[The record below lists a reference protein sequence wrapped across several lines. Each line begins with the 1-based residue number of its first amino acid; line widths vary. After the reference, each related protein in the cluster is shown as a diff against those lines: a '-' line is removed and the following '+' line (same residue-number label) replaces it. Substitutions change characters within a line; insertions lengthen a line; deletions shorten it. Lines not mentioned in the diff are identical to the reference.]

1 MGMEE
6 ELLSIVV
13 PVYNMELYIEKCIQ
27 SIQEQT
33 YKNIEIIVV
42 DDGSEDNSVQICRKL
57 AAQDSRIVLLEMEH
71 KGVVSARNAGI
82 NCATG
87 DYITFVDSDDWIEN
101 DLYGQMINNIKDV
114 DLLIA
119 GRYVHTD
126 ITELKY
132 QGIEKGT
139 YSGKEAMEYIWVTPG
154 ITWYMY
160 DKMFRTDMVK
170 QIHESMNK
178 TIHWCEDAIFIKKY
192 LLSCQSIRISDI
204 VGYHYCIRD
213 NSAGLKIDTHCLSE
227 IDKWYNCMLEVYD
240 AHYYKEKLLASLSD
254 DIIGMV
260 SRALYSK
267 LDLKKKDWLIYFPYF
282 GRLDGKKVVLYGAG
296 EVGQAYYTQI
306 KEEHE
311 TELVLWVDKNYEK
324 YQLEGMNVCAIE
336 NIKNIDY
343 DFIIVAVW
351 HEKMYLEIRKDLVQL
366 GVDAQKILYNR
377 TKRLILYYP
386 DY

>member
-1 MGMEE
+1 MSMEE

-13 PVYNMELYIEKCIQ
+13 PVYNVELYIEKCIR

-42 DDGSEDNSVQICRKL
+42 DDGSEDSSVQICRKL

-71 KGVVSARNAGI
+71 KGVVSARNIGI

-101 DLYGQMINNIKDV
+101 DLYSQMLVEMQNV
-114 DLLIA
+114 DLLIV
-119 GRYVHTD
+119 GRYVHADT
-126 ITELKY
+126 TEIKY
-132 QGIEKGT
+132 QGIEKGI
-139 YSGKEAMEYIWVTPG
+139 YSGKKMEYIWKTSG
-154 ITWYMY
+154 MTWYIW
-160 DKMFRTDMVK
+160 DKMFQADIVK
-170 QIHESMNK
+170 QVYKMIDK
-178 TIHWCEDAIFIKKY
+178 TIHWCEDAVFLKSY
-192 LLSCQSIRISDI
+192 LLKCQSIKVSDI
-204 VGYHYCIRD
+204 VGYHYRIRN
-213 NSAGLKIDTHCLSE
+213 NSSGFKVDTHCLHE
-227 IDKWYNCMLEVYD
+227 IDKWYHCMLQLYNS
-240 AHYYKEKLLASLSD
+240 HYYKDKLLASLSD

-311 TELVLWVDKNYEK
+311 TQLVLWVDKNYEK
-324 YQLEGMNVCAIE
+324 YQLKGMNVCAIE
-336 NIKNIDY
+336 NIKNVDY
-343 DFIIVAVW
+343 DFIIIAVW